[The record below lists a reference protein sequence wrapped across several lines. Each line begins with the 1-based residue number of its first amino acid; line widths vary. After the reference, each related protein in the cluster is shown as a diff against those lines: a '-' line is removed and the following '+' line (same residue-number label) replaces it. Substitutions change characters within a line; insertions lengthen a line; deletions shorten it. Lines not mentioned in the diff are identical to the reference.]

1 MDRQNLDLMKAL
13 VAKDLK
19 SFAPTLEKM
28 VDDKIVEKTK
38 EVFYQTL
45 EDSGFRRI
53 ESTPVEV
60 IDNDYSD
67 EDL

>member
-28 VDDKIVEKTK
+28 IDDKIVEKTK

-60 IDNDYSD
+60 IDNDYSN

>member
-1 MDRQNLDLMKAL
+1 MKAL

-28 VDDKIVEKTK
+28 IDDKIVEKTK

-60 IDNDYSD
+60 IDNDYND

>member
-28 VDDKIVEKTK
+28 IDDKIVEKTK

-60 IDNDYSD
+60 IDNDYND

>member
-28 VDDKIVEKTK
+28 IDDKIVEKTK

-60 IDNDYSD
+60 IDNDCSD

>member
-28 VDDKIVEKTK
+28 IDDKIVEKTK

>member
-1 MDRQNLDLMKAL
+1 MDKQNLDLMKAL

-19 SFAPTLEKM
+19 SFAPTLERM
-28 VDDKIVEKTK
+28 IDDKIVEKTK

-53 ESTPVEV
+53 ESTPIEV
-60 IDNDYSD
+60 IDNDCSD

>member
-28 VDDKIVEKTK
+28 IDDKIVEKTK

-53 ESTPVEV
+53 ESTPIEV
-60 IDNDYSD
+60 IDNDCSD

>member
-28 VDDKIVEKTK
+28 IDDKIVEKTK

-53 ESTPVEV
+53 ESTPIEV
-60 IDNDYSD
+60 IDNDCND